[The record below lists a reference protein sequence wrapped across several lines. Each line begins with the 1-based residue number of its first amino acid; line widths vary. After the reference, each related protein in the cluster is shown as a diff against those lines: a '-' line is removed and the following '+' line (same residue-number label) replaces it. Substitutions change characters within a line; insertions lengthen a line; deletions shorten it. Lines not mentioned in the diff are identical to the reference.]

1 MQVEILLFASL
12 KDELGGT
19 LALTV
24 PEARPGEAT
33 VGALRAA
40 FLETHPSA
48 ARLGRRILVAV
59 NELYAADGDVV
70 RPGDTVA
77 FLPPVAGG

>member
-1 MQVEILLFASL
+1 MRVEILLFASL

-19 LALTV
+19 FAVEV
-24 PEARPGEAT
+24 PESRPGEAT
-33 VGALRAA
+33 VRALREA
-40 FLETHPSA
+40 FLAASPA
-48 ARLGRRILVAV
+48 GARLGKRILVAV
-59 NELYAADGDVV
+59 NEKFAGDADPV

>member
-1 MQVEILLFASL
+1 MQVQILLFAAL

-19 LALTV
+19 RTV
-24 PEARPGEAT
+24 QVIETRPGETT
-33 VGALRAA
+33 VGALREA
-40 FLETHPSA
+40 FLAACPSTG
-48 ARLGRRILVAV
+48 RLGRRILVAV
-59 NELYAADGDVV
+59 NEEYAGNGDPV

>member
-1 MQVEILLFASL
+1 MRVEILLFASL

-19 LALTV
+19 RALEV
-24 PEARPGEAT
+24 PEDRPGQTT

-40 FLETHPSA
+40 FLVSCPSA
-48 ARLGRRILVAV
+48 ARLGKRILVAV
-59 NELYAADGDVV
+59 NEQFARDDDPVL
-70 RPGDTVA
+70 PGDTVA

>member
-1 MQVEILLFASL
+1 MRVEILLFASL

-19 LALTV
+19 CSVEV
-24 PEARPGEAT
+24 PESRPGEAT
-33 VGALRAA
+33 VGALRVTFLAA
-40 FLETHPSA
+40 CPAA
-48 ARLGRRILVAV
+48 ARLGKRILVAV
-59 NELYAADGDVV
+59 NEKFAGDADPV